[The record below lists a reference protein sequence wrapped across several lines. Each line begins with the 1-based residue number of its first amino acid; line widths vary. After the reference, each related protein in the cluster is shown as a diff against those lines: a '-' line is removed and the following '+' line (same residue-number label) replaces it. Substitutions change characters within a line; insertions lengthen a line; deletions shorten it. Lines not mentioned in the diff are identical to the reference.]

1 MLVTG
6 PAYGCKAPFPVHAIV
21 TVSVDVP
28 VAGSPSGVDI
38 FFSRNTA
45 VFASVAVMTALS
57 IADRVRC
64 ATINII
70 LLLDAHLTRSAMLNA
85 VMTAL
90 SIADRVRCASRR
102 RIMLIV
108 AGFAEKGRETPA

>member
-6 PAYGCKAPFPVHAIV
+6 PAYGCKAPFPLHAIV

-64 ATINII
+64 A
-70 LLLDAHLTRSAMLNA
+70 
-85 VMTAL
+85 
-90 SIADRVRCASRR
+90 SRR

-108 AGFAEKGRETPA
+108 AGFAEKGRETPAAVALRSEEHTSELQ